1 MIIIYLLLGSEGYS
15 KSQDILTTVET
26 LFIVKYRINI
36 GVK

>member
-1 MIIIYLLLGSEGYS
+1 MIIIYLLLGSGYS